1 MGSPAMTP
9 DRKSQ
14 SAKSHPGEPSGGQG
28 DRAMPLPTA
37 SVVAFRQASG
47 RRFRRD
53 DENDD
58 APRGEILLFTGVRY
72 ERMPEPPMPAPRQR
86 RHS

>member
-14 SAKSHPGEPSGGQG
+14 SAKTHPSEPSVGLG
-28 DRAMPLPTA
+28 DRSLPLPTA
-37 SVVAFRQASG
+37 SVVAFRQGSG

-53 DENDD
+53 DENDR
-58 APRGEILLFTGVRY
+58 ATRGEILLFTGVRY
-72 ERMPEPPMPAPRQR
+72 ERMPEPEISAPRQR

>member
-14 SAKSHPGEPSGGQG
+14 SAKTHTGEPSGGQEA
-28 DRAMPLPTA
+28 RSLPLPTA
-37 SVVAFRQASG
+37 SVVAFRQASV

-53 DENDD
+53 DENDG
-58 APRGEILLFTGVRY
+58 ATRGEILLFTGVRY
-72 ERMPEPPMPAPRQR
+72 ERMPEPAMPAPLQR
-86 RHS
+86 RRS